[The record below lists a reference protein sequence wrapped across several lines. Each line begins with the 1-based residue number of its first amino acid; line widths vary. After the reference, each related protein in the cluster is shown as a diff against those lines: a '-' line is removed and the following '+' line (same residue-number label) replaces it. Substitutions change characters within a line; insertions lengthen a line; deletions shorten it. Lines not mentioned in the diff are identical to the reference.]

1 MLTGIIKKSVQR
13 DISKNAID
21 KSKENSKICS
31 SNPQEGRRN
40 KTEKLKIEETNR
52 KKNGKFK
59 P

>member
-13 DISKNAID
+13 DISKDAID

-52 KKNGKFK
+52 KKKWQI
-59 P
+59 